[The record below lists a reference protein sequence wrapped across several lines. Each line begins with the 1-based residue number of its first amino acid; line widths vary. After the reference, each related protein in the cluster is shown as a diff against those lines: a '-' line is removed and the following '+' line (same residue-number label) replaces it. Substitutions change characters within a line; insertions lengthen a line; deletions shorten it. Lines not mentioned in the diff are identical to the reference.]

1 MTKYNI
7 EYKELIDEINLVE
20 MALEEIEKRQTV
32 DNNLQERERIERRI
46 LDYENHL
53 RSLARKIEFYE
64 NKVG

>member
-1 MTKYNI
+1 MTQYNI

-20 MALEEIEKRQTV
+20 MALEETEKRQNI

-46 LDYENHL
+46 LDYERHL
-53 RSLARKIEFYE
+53 RLLSKQIEFYE